1 MFLENLNEIIINT
14 NVIHVAKFMLE
25 KNKNKREIM
34 KYNIKVVRPI
44 ENKIIVAGELYK
56 KLNGIFVNLKVAKN
70 FVDGNVVINV
80 NNDDCAMIQKITG
93 TYVLNVWEWDQE
105 AFDKEMMKLKELKE
119 EVSAEWL
126 EAKSWYDN
134 LSDVERKY
142 VELLIHSSIPTAVA

>member
-1 MFLENLNEIIINT
+1 
-14 NVIHVAKFMLE
+14 
-25 KNKNKREIM
+25 M

-44 ENKIIVAGELYK
+44 ENKIIVVGELYK
-56 KLNGIFVNLKVAKN
+56 KLKSVFVNLKTAKN
-70 FVDGNVVINV
+70 FVDGNVMINV
-80 NNDDCAMIQKITG
+80 NGDDCRAIQRITG

-105 AFDKEMMKLKELKE
+105 AFDKEMIKLQELKE

-142 VELLIHSSIPTAVA
+142 IELLIHSSIPTAVA